1 MATFAI
7 NETARRTQ
15 FTSTGQTS
23 YAFNFQVNAQGEVQV
38 FKNDTLQTLTTHY
51 TVSLNTDGTGTISF
65 TSSHIPSSGDII
77 TIIGDLALSR
87 TTTLNQASDIT
98 TTNLDTE
105 FDNVVIRQQQIK
117 EITDRS
123 IQLKPS
129 TPRTVTGSGTSGPLQ
144 FPYDGTASNN
154 ANRIVKFD
162 SNGTAL
168 ELGSTTTNI
177 DALAGIASDI
187 STVSGISSNVTSVA
201 SNASNINTVAGS
213 ISNVNAL
220 GAISSDVTS
229 VAGIASNVTTVAG
242 KASLITSD
250 FAADMSLVTSD
261 FVTDMSLVTADFVSD
276 VNTLATSDIVTDLNL
291 LATSDFVSDLNSLAT
306 SDFVSDLNALEAIKA
321 NVTTVASNIAD
332 VNNFASVYRVGSSD
346 PSSSLDEGD
355 LFYNSTDNILKFY
368 NGSSWVGISDAS
380 SLITVAD
387 ESSDTSC
394 NILFTT
400 AATGNLAPKSGTN
413 LTFNSSSGALTAT
426 SFVGDVTGNVTGNTS
441 GSSGSCTGNSATATA
456 LETARNIGGVSFDG
470 TGNIDLPGVNTSGN
484 QNTSGTAATATALI
498 LDVDGDSSIT
508 SDTDDQIDIKV
519 GNTDVAHIVNT
530 GVSQGAL
537 LNRNPTPIV
546 INGDM
551 RIAQRG
557 DQTGITAGQYIN
569 IDRFFINMINLGT
582 WSFTQSTDNPGNGFG
597 NSLKI
602 DCTTADASPSAGD
615 NFYLSMQTEGQ
626 NLQIMEKG
634 TATARTSTLC
644 YYIKSNK
651 TGNYVVELWDR
662 TNDRHVAKLV
672 TISSANTWEKH
683 VCNFPADTS
692 GALANTNARS
702 IMISWAF
709 DSGTN
714 FTSGTLPTTWASRV
728 DANRFVG
735 TNLGLGDNTANE
747 VLITGVQ
754 WEMGTFTSDT
764 TPPFQFEDAGTSL
777 ARCQRYFFKTFAQ
790 GTTPA
795 QNTSDNNYLLAVG
808 TDAGTKSHGSLNFP
822 VLMRS
827 SPTIT
832 TFNPFA
838 SNASARQP
846 NSTTDVA
853 YQSTTARDHSVG
865 CTFQNTTTQSY
876 HIHLTAVA
884 EL

>member
-484 QNTSGTAATATALI
+484 QNTSGTAATATALETARNI
-498 LDVDGDSSIT
+498 GGVSFDGTGNIDLPGVNSAGNQNTSGTAAGLSATLAVGSGGTGATSLTANGVLIGNGTSAVTAVDMSTKGSLLAGDGSGNPSTLGVGTNDFVLTADSSESTGLKWAAIPSASVPTQIT
-508 SDTDDQIDIKV
+508 VADESSDTTCFPLFATAATGDIGPKTGSNLAFNSSSGLLTATGFAGALTGNASTATALETARNIGGVSFDGTGNIDLPGVNAGPSFSARISSNQSVSASTFTKMQCATEDWDTDSKYDASTNFRFTPTVAGYYQFNLGMRGSSATINIIALYKNGAIFKRKIVEGHKYAALSILAVSDTDDYFE
-519 GNTDVAHIVNT
+519 A
-530 GVSQGAL
+530 
-537 LNRNPTPIV
+537 
-546 INGDM
+546 
-551 RIAQRG
+551 
-557 DQTGITAGQYIN
+557 
-569 IDRFFINMINLGT
+569 
-582 WSFTQSTDNPGNGFG
+582 FG
-597 NSLKI
+597 
-602 DCTTADASPSAGD
+602 
-615 NFYLSMQTEGQ
+615 
-626 NLQIMEKG
+626 
-634 TATARTSTLC
+634 
-644 YYIKSNK
+644 
-651 TGNYVVELWDR
+651 
-662 TNDRHVAKLV
+662 
-672 TISSANTWEKH
+672 
-683 VCNFPADTS
+683 
-692 GALANTNARS
+692 
-702 IMISWAF
+702 
-709 DSGTN
+709 
-714 FTSGTLPTTWASRV
+714 FTSGTTF
-728 DANRFVG
+728 DATDTNNWFQAHFVRG
-735 TNLGLGDNTANE
+735 A
-747 VLITGVQ
+747 
-754 WEMGTFTSDT
+754 
-764 TPPFQFEDAGTSL
+764 
-777 ARCQRYFFKTFAQ
+777 
-790 GTTPA
+790 
-795 QNTSDNNYLLAVG
+795 
-808 TDAGTKSHGSLNFP
+808 
-822 VLMRS
+822 
-827 SPTIT
+827 
-832 TFNPFA
+832 
-838 SNASARQP
+838 
-846 NSTTDVA
+846 
-853 YQSTTARDHSVG
+853 
-865 CTFQNTTTQSY
+865 
-876 HIHLTAVA
+876 
-884 EL
+884 